1 MGLYDMTGNVWEW
14 CLDQWNS
21 SYYGKSAV
29 LNPLWGHVKYRN
41 DNLKPSVRS
50 GIL

>member
-29 LNPLWGHVKYRN
+29 LNPLWGHE
-41 DNLKPSVRS
+41 S
-50 GIL
+50 IEMIT